1 MSPTIRKY
9 IPVMAAGAVVNILA
23 GDQYEYLPFNARVQF
38 AIIHNATATI
48 TLDCAVFS
56 GSDILQQS
64 GPPTVKTTGAVNPDD
79 FLLDDDAGAG
89 ERLNV
94 QLRNIGTAATTGVGP
109 GTAGG
114 GEVCVRIT
122 PL

>member
-1 MSPTIRKY
+1 MSPTIRK
-9 IPVMAAGAVVNILA
+9 ILPTIAAGAVASILA

-38 AIIHNATATI
+38 AVVVNQDATHTA
-48 TLDCAVFS
+48 DVAVFS

-64 GPPTVKTTGAVNPDD
+64 GPPTVKATGAIYPDD
-79 FLLDDDAGAG
+79 FLLDDDAAAG

-94 QLRNIGTAATTGVGP
+94 QIRATGTAALAGAPNTV
-109 GTAGG
+109 GG
-114 GEVCVRIT
+114 GEVVVRIT